1 MRLHEI
7 VNCVN
12 GYKKIRNA
20 IDSCAQGMLLQ
31 DVILLIDNTVFGSAK
46 EGMRLTKRHAYA
58 KNADSSGIYIA
69 LTDVETFDFDGGMN
83 NIFGK

>member
-31 DVILLIDNTVFGSAK
+31 DVILLIDNTVFAAPKKECGSQK
-46 EGMRLTKRHAYA
+46 GMRTPKTPAVQAYTSPSRMW
-58 KNADSSGIYIA
+58 KPSI
-69 LTDVETFDFDGGMN
+69 LMEE
-83 NIFGK
+83 